1 MTAVS
6 SRKAWAVTSHLI
18 FFTAT
23 FWPRY
28 SPCRTAG
35 RWDRDQDPQRWGQT
49 RGHTTPIGPHVHQQ
63 SLGSPGLENP
73 SPYKRHTSCSRR
85 VI

>member
-6 SRKAWAVTSHLI
+6 SRKAWAVTSHLM

-28 SPCRTAG
+28 SPCRTAAG
-35 RWDRDQDPQRWGQT
+35 WDGDQDPTEMGTDTGTYPLTRTPVCANTASVPQAWKPPCPHKLQT
-49 RGHTTPIGPHVHQQ
+49 PD
-63 SLGSPGLENP
+63 
-73 SPYKRHTSCSRR
+73 
-85 VI
+85 